1 MVLRAYKY
9 RAYPT
14 KEQAEFLSQN
24 FGCVRLLWNKLV
36 SAFHSWSPTG
46 PNPYVSEKSLKD
58 NPEYSFMNDVISY
71 ALQQKRM
78 DFDETKKQYFNKK
91 RKVKIGKMKF
101 KSKSSNRDSFRIP
114 GQALGFSACVNFDLG
129 TIKLPKMSPLKIII
143 DRKFTGTL
151 KSVTVSRNPSNQ
163 YFVSVLVEEEIE
175 LKRNTGRSIG
185 IDLGLTH
192 LAILSNGIKFENP
205 RWFRESQAKLKRAQ
219 QHLARKT
226 KGSNR
231 RKKQRIKV
239 ARIHQKI
246 TNQRSWFHHN
256 LSSWLVN
263 NFDVICTE
271 DLSVQNMVRNHKLSK
286 SISDAGWSSL
296 VSMISYKSSWYGRTF
311 HKIDRWEP
319 TSKTCSC
326 CGAKAEAMDL
336 SVREWVCSSCG
347 TSHDRDIN
355 AARNIL
361 NTGLSD
367 LYSLTSAELADY
379 RRREAVRPE
388 VEIPMAS
395 SMKRLADL
403 YRKA

>member
-1 MVLRAYKY
+1 MTLRAYKY

-14 KEQAEFLSQN
+14 KGQAEFLSQN

-36 SAFHSWSPTG
+36 ANFNSWSSTG

-58 NPEYSFMNDVISY
+58 NPEYSFMNDAISY
-71 ALQQKRM
+71 ALQQKRI

-91 RKVKIGKMKF
+91 RKVKLGKMQF
-101 KSKSSNRDSFRIP
+101 KSKHSNRDSFRIP
-114 GQALGFSACVNFDLG
+114 GQALGFSACLDFDLG
-129 TIKLPKMSPLKIII
+129 TIKLPKMSPMKIVI

-151 KSVTVSRNPSNQ
+151 KSVTVSRNPAGQ
-163 YFVSVLVEEEIE
+163 YFVSVLVEEGIE
-175 LKRNTGRSIG
+175 LKQNAGRSIG

-205 RWFRESQAKLKRAQ
+205 RWFRENQAKLKKAQ
-219 QHLARKT
+219 QHLSRKS

-231 RKKQRIKV
+231 REKQRKKV
-239 ARIHQKI
+239 ARIYQKI
-246 TNQRSWFHHN
+246 ANQRNWFHHN
-256 LSSWLVN
+256 LSSWLVD

-271 DLSVQNMVRNHKLSK
+271 DLAVKNMVKNRKLSK

-296 VSMISYKSSWYGRTF
+296 ISMNSYKSGWYGRTF

-326 CGAKAEAMDL
+326 CGARVEAMDL
-336 SVREWVCSSCG
+336 SIREWTCASCG
-347 TSHDRDIN
+347 ANHDRDVN
-355 AARNIL
+355 AARNIR
-361 NTGLSD
+361 NTGLTD

-379 RRREAVRPE
+379 RRREEVRPE

-395 SMKRLADL
+395 SMKRLVRSL
-403 YRKA
+403 

>member
-1 MVLRAYKY
+1 MTLRAYKY
-9 RAYPT
+9 RAYPS

-46 PNPYVSEKSLKD
+46 PNQIVSEKSLKD
-58 NPEYSFMNDVISY
+58 NPDFDFLNDVISY
-71 ALQQKRM
+71 ALQQKRL

-91 RKVKIGKMKF
+91 RKVKLGRMKF
-101 KSKSSNRDSFRIP
+101 KSKHSNRDSFRIP
-114 GQALGFSACVNFDLG
+114 GQALGYNKCIDFDTQ
-129 TIKLPKMSPLKIII
+129 TIKLPKMSPMKLVI

-151 KSVTVSRNPSNQ
+151 KSVTVSRNPAGQ

-205 RWFRESQAKLKRAQ
+205 RWFRENQAKLKKAQ
-219 QHLARKT
+219 QHLSRKS

-231 RKKQRIKV
+231 REKQRKKV
-239 ARIHQKI
+239 ARIYQKI
-246 TNQRSWFHHN
+246 ANQRNWFHHN
-256 LSSWLVN
+256 LSSWLVD

-271 DLSVQNMVRNHKLSK
+271 DLAVKNMVKNRKLSK

-296 VSMISYKSSWYGRTF
+296 ISMISYKSGWYGRTF

-319 TSKTCSC
+319 TSKTYSC
-326 CGAKAEAMDL
+326 CGARVEAMDL
-336 SVREWVCSSCG
+336 SIREWTCASCG
-347 TSHDRDIN
+347 ANHDRDVN
-355 AARNIL
+355 AARNIR
-361 NTGLSD
+361 NTGLTD

-379 RRREAVRPE
+379 RRREEVRPE

-395 SMKRLADL
+395 SMKRLVRSL
-403 YRKA
+403 

>member
-1 MVLRAYKY
+1 MTLRAYKY

-14 KEQAEFLSQN
+14 KGQAEFLSQN

-36 SAFHSWSPTG
+36 ANFNSWSSTG
-46 PNPYVSEKSLKD
+46 PNQIMSEKSLKD
-58 NPEYSFMNDVISY
+58 NPDFDFLNDVISY
-71 ALQQKRM
+71 ALQQKRI

-91 RKVKIGKMKF
+91 RKVKLGKMQF
-101 KSKSSNRDSFRIP
+101 KSKSSKRDSFRIP
-114 GQALGFSACVNFDLG
+114 GQALGFSACVDFDLG
-129 TIKLPKMSPLKIII
+129 TIKLPKMSPVKIVI

-151 KSVTVSRNPSNQ
+151 KSATVSRNPSGQ
-163 YFVSVLVEEEIE
+163 YFVSVLVEEDIE
-175 LKRNTGRSIG
+175 PKQNTGRSVG

-205 RWFRESQAKLKRAQ
+205 RWFRENQTKLKKAQ
-219 QHLARKT
+219 QHLSRKT

-239 ARIHQKI
+239 AKIHQKI
-246 TNQRSWFHHN
+246 ANQRSWFHHN
-256 LSSWLVN
+256 LSSWLVS

-271 DLSVQNMVRNHKLSK
+271 DLAVKNMVRNHKLSK

-296 VSMISYKSSWYGRTF
+296 ISMISYKSNWYGRTF
-311 HKIDRWEP
+311 HQIDRWYAS
-319 TSKTCSC
+319 SKTCGC

-336 SVREWVCSSCG
+336 SIREWVCGSCG
-347 TSHDRDIN
+347 ANHDRDIN
-355 AARNIL
+355 AAVNIL

-379 RRREAVRPE
+379 RRREEVRPE
-388 VEIPMAS
+388 VDLPKAS
-395 SMKRLADL
+395 SMKRLVRSL
-403 YRKA
+403 

>member
-1 MVLRAYKY
+1 MTLRAYKY

-14 KEQAEFLSQN
+14 KGQTEFLSQN

-36 SAFHSWSPTG
+36 ANFNSWSSTG
-46 PNPYVSEKSLKD
+46 PNQIMSEKSLKD
-58 NPEYSFMNDVISY
+58 NPDFDFLNDVISY
-71 ALQQKRM
+71 ALQQKWR

-91 RKVKIGKMKF
+91 RKVKLGRMKF
-101 KSKSSNRDSFRIP
+101 KSKSSKRDSFRIP
-114 GQALGFSACVNFDLG
+114 GQALGFSACVDFDLG
-129 TIKLPKMSPLKIII
+129 TIKLPKMSPMKIII

-175 LKRNTGRSIG
+175 LKQNTGRSIG

-205 RWFRESQAKLKRAQ
+205 RWFRENQAKLKRAQ
-219 QHLARKT
+219 RHLSRKT
-226 KGSNR
+226 NGSKR
-231 RKKQRIKV
+231 RTRQRLKV

-246 TNQRSWFHHN
+246 SNQRNWLHHN
-256 LSSWLVN
+256 LSSWLVS

-271 DLSVQNMVRNHKLSK
+271 DLAVKNMVRNHKLSK
-286 SISDAGWSSL
+286 SISDASWSSL
-296 VSMISYKSSWYGRTF
+296 ISMISYKSGWYGRTF
-311 HKIDRWEP
+311 HKIGRWYAS
-319 TSKTCSC
+319 SKTCGC
-326 CGAKAEAMDL
+326 CGAKAEAMNL
-336 SVREWVCSSCG
+336 SIREWTCASCG

-355 AARNIL
+355 AAVNIL
-361 NTGLSD
+361 NTGLKD

-395 SMKRLADL
+395 SMKRLVRSL
-403 YRKA
+403 